1 MIFQPDVLLGVAAIK
16 AAALLKTSAGHQ
28 GETSSKFPKTL
39 MLRGERERGVGGGR
53 GGINAG
59 LIVSHCVVPP
69 YVVGRRLMAC
79 KQAKFLC

>member
-1 MIFQPDVLLGVAAIK
+1 MIFQPDVLLGVVMK
-16 AAALLKTSAGHQ
+16 AAALLKISAGHQ
-28 GETSSKFPKTL
+28 GETPSKFPKTL
-39 MLRGERERGVGGGR
+39 MLRGEREREGWGW

-59 LIVSHCVVPP
+59 LIVSHCVVSP